1 MKNSSEVLSVRLSSK
16 LNPTLLSP
24 LISLG
29 IKEYVLISLKTFLN
43 RAILVCMLSMF
54 LILKIDLDALIGILN
69 DPLPVNAETSL
80 EETLLLKLLPLALL
94 TLLQ

>member
-1 MKNSSEVLSVRLSSK
+1 
-16 LNPTLLSP
+16 
-24 LISLG
+24 
-29 IKEYVLISLKTFLN
+29 
-43 RAILVCMLSMF
+43 MF